1 VNLELP
7 VALVKILVG
16 LLVLASSVWIGG
28 FVALVIFSASSKKA
42 LGRPE
47 RIALF
52 RQVGHRYLRVAA
64 VAAVLVVVPGGVL
77 LVARPF
83 DGFTIT
89 VLVLALA
96 IVAVTWIGVR
106 QARAMGRMRK
116 AALAHPDDD
125 TQTAAIERAAAR
137 ATLLRAGIGVLSLAL
152 FVVGIAM
159 A

>member
-7 VALVKILVG
+7 VALAKVLVG
-16 LLVLASSVWIGG
+16 LLILASSVWIGG
-28 FVALVIFSASSKKA
+28 FVGLVIFSASSKKT

-64 VAAVLVVVPGGVL
+64 VAFVLVLVPGAVL

-83 DGFTIT
+83 DGFTIA
-89 VLVLALA
+89 VLVLAVA

-116 AALAHPDDD
+116 AALGHPDDGA
-125 TQTAAIERAAAR
+125 QAAAIDSAAAR

-159 A
+159 V